1 MQGLGNLFG
10 SKHGYKVLPNQV
22 NTEDNSYYGLGEW
35 KSLRLM
41 LDFDAGIGGPG
52 CEQLDRLLHVL
63 SSHVGVPLQK
73 SCSGAALTSFSTYR
87 VVFFNWPPPKKSQ
100 VLASK

>member
-1 MQGLGNLFG
+1 M
-10 SKHGYKVLPNQV
+10 
-22 NTEDNSYYGLGEW
+22 
-35 KSLRLM
+35 RLM

-73 SCSGAALTSFSTYR
+73 SCSGAALTSFSTYFSLHFLNCYFHSR
-87 VVFFNWPPPKKSQ
+87 KTVVAGVS
-100 VLASK
+100 

>member
-1 MQGLGNLFG
+1 
-10 SKHGYKVLPNQV
+10 
-22 NTEDNSYYGLGEW
+22 
-35 KSLRLM
+35 M

-73 SCSGAALTSFSTYR
+73 SCSGAVLTSFSTYFSLHFLNCYFRLLAEVKR
-87 VVFFNWPPPKKSQ
+87 VTLTHYLIYVFPVQQHLVK
-100 VLASK
+100 